1 MKITIDGYELGS
13 GARGVGRVIHN
24 LLLYLIDYRPD
35 DVFVVYT
42 KEKARLLSKLRADER
57 VLSSRGGYLRWQNG
71 PLRRALRSGKP
82 DIFIAPNYVLPLGHL
97 PESLLIEHDISVVSH
112 PEWYPRTYALTRKY
126 LTARSLVKARR
137 VVVPSEF
144 TKHEILSCFNLNP
157 EKISV
162 CGYGL
167 EEKFR
172 KAGDRDIV
180 EWKRK
185 KGLAGKLIIGYLG
198 ALNKRR
204 HVPVLVRAVGLLKS
218 DLPEAVLIIIG
229 KDVGSYSRRE
239 MAQFLSPEWVHWE
252 PSLPEEELPLFYS
265 SLDAFA
271 FLSEYEGFGFPPLEA
286 LACGSSLV
294 LLDRSSLRE
303 IFSGLAFMVEN
314 LEEKEVRE
322 ALAAALS
329 DKAERERQF
338 GLFEQKRS
346 RFSWQNMARKIADIL
361 EKWPSEKT

>member
-1 MKITIDGYELGS
+1 MKIAIDGYELGS
-13 GARGVGRVIHN
+13 GARGVGRVIHS
-24 LLLYLIDYRPD
+24 LLFHLIDYLPD
-35 DVFVVYT
+35 DVFVVYAR
-42 KEKARLLSKLRADER
+42 EKTGLLSKLRADEH

-71 PLRRALRSGKP
+71 PLRRALRSDRP
-82 DIFIAPNYVLPLGHL
+82 DIFIAPNYILPLGRL

-112 PEWYPRTYALTRKY
+112 PAWYPRTYALTRKY
-126 LTARSLVKARR
+126 LTARSLVKAKRI
-137 VVVPSEF
+137 VVPSEF
-144 TKHEILSCFNLNP
+144 TRQEILSCFKLNP

-172 KAGDRDIV
+172 KAGDGDIV

-185 KGLAGKLIIGYLG
+185 RGLTGKLIIGYLG

-204 HVPVLVRAVGLLKS
+204 HVPVLVRAVGLLKG

-229 KDVGSYSRRE
+229 KDVGSYSRQE
-239 MAQFLSPEWVHWE
+239 MARFLSPPWVHWE
-252 PSLPEEELPLFYS
+252 PDLPEEELPLFYS

-286 LACGSSLV
+286 LACGSPLV

-303 IFSGLAFMVEN
+303 IFFGLAFMVEN
-314 LEEKEVRE
+314 PEEREVKE

-338 GLFEQKRS
+338 GLFEQRRS
-346 RFSWQNMARKIADIL
+346 RFSWQNTARKIADIL
-361 EKWPSEKT
+361 GNWPSEST